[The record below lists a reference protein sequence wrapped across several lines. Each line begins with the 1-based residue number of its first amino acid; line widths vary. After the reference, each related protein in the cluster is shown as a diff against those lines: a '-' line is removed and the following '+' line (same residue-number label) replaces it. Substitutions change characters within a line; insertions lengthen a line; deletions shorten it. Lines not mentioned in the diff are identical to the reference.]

1 MQNNNI
7 IFIIVWVVWFISE
20 IILIILLRSGQ
31 YDKKGQDKGSL
42 GIVWITV
49 AIAIISG
56 VFCSINFNFPI
67 GRMLI
72 IPYTGLIL
80 IIIGMIFRFIAVW
93 SLGRLFTVDVTI
105 RENHAIKKDGLYKI
119 IRHPSYSG
127 MLLSFIGF
135 GISLNNWISIF
146 IITILVTI
154 GLLYRIKIEEKLLID
169 QFGSEYKEYMK
180 STYRLIPFIY

>member
-1 MQNNNI
+1 MNR
-7 IFIIVWVVWFISE
+7 
-20 IILIILLRSGQ
+20 LLRSGQ

-42 GIVWITV
+42 GVVWITV
-49 AIAIISG
+49 AIAITSG

-67 GRMLI
+67 GRLLI
-72 IPYTGLIL
+72 IPYIGLIL
-80 IIIGMIFRFIAVW
+80 IVIGMIIRFIAVW

-105 RENHAIKKDGLYKI
+105 RENHVIKQDGLYKI

-135 GISLNNWISIF
+135 GISLNNWISLL

-154 GLLYRIKIEEKLLID
+154 ALLYRIRIEERLLIN
-169 QFGSEYKEYMK
+169 QFGSEYTEYMK
-180 STYRLIPFIY
+180 RTYLLIPFIY